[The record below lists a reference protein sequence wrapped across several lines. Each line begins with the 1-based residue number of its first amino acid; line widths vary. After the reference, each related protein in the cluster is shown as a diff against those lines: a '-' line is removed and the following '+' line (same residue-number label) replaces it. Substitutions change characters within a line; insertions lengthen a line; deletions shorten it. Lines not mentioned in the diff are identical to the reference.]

1 MGCCAPLPTKHTWKY
16 RGCEA
21 RHIFGSNDGGCA
33 SPQYTVEGSVR
44 KKESRR
50 EKHDIFA
57 AHDGACSQS
66 IKTVVSLVVIS
77 PMMCC
82 GCVCLGTHR
91 ACCCTFVRRFV
102 FDDVV
107 VARHCGLN
115 CVCACVM
122 TFRGRTDFFAD
133 ASCLTIAAGYVRNQL
148 APPCA

>member
-66 IKTVVSLVVIS
+66 IKTVVSLAFFFTDGVLRL
-77 PMMCC
+77 
-82 GCVCLGTHR
+82 CVP
-91 ACCCTFVRRFV
+91 
-102 FDDVV
+102 
-107 VARHCGLN
+107 RHAPSVLLH
-115 CVCACVM
+115 
-122 TFRGRTDFFAD
+122 FRSAFCF
-133 ASCLTIAAGYVRNQL
+133 
-148 APPCA
+148 